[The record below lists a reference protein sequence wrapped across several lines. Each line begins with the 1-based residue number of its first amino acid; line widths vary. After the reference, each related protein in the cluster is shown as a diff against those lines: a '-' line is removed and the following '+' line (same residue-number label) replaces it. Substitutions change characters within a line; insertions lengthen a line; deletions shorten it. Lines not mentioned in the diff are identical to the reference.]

1 MVITLPQAILHFQ
14 FLHLNFST
22 SHIIP
27 ALSKFFRS
35 TDFVKA
41 CILGIAITLP
51 IVVGIQLGK
60 FEIGLAL
67 ALGALLSS
75 PSDVSGS
82 QRHKNYGIFL
92 SAVWAVVGSL
102 AGGYLVAHS
111 LYGLPVLGLITFCLS
126 YVSVFGFRA
135 SFISFS
141 GLFALVLS
149 FANISEV
156 LEIYERAL
164 LIGAGGLWYLGLSN
178 LRHRFN
184 PKAHTDEN
192 LADSFD
198 LTAQYLE
205 IRAKLISE
213 KENRSE
219 ELLRLLELQTDL
231 NEKHEILRNILISSR
246 TTSGNSNYERKRL
259 LILIQLIDILELAM
273 SHPVHYET
281 LDELLKKYPEQI
293 QKFQHLILKMAES
306 LRAFGT
312 SISRTHPITKYN
324 LNLRLKDLRQSLKKP
339 LGMENE
345 EYFVFQNFYDYQ
357 EKQVQKITEIERLL
371 QNPDLRK
378 VKFMRK
384 DEAVRFITPQ
394 EYDPKLLLENFS
406 FKSAIFKHSLRIA
419 LIVMVGYGVGMVFS
433 LQNSYWILLTIIVI
447 MRPNYGLTK
456 TRSRERTIGTLIGAL
471 IATGI
476 VLITQ
481 NPIIYAILGII
492 SLVFAFA
499 MLQKNYRT
507 SAVFITLS
515 IVFVYALL
523 EPNVINVIK
532 FRVVDTLIGAGLA
545 ALGNTILWPSWEIYG
560 IKTVIAESIAA
571 NKEYLKEV
579 IEYYQKKG
587 KLPTSYKLARKQAF
601 LKIGDL
607 SAAFQRMTQE
617 PKRKQTNLEKFYE
630 LTALNHNFLSS
641 LASMGTYIQNH
652 STTEASNHFLNYA
665 AGIEQNLERTLALLN
680 SKEETPRAD
689 YQEQEKAEEYF
700 RQRYSS
706 LRIADNLGES
716 SGTVGEEI
724 QEAQLVYEQLKL
736 LQDLS
741 VKLEKSISKTE
752 FV

>member
-1 MVITLPQAILHFQ
+1 M
-14 FLHLNFST
+14 
-22 SHIIP
+22 
-27 ALSKFFRS
+27 
-35 TDFVKA
+35 
-41 CILGIAITLP
+41 LGVAITLP
-51 IVVGIQLGK
+51 ILVGIQLGK

-102 AGGYLVAHS
+102 AGGYLVADS
-111 LYGLPVLGLITFCLS
+111 MYGLPVLGLITFCLS

-164 LIGAGGLWYLGLSN
+164 LIGAGGLWYLGLAN
-178 LRHRFN
+178 LKHRFN

-205 IRAKLISE
+205 IRARLISE

-231 NEKHEILRNILISSR
+231 NEKHEILRDILISSR

-281 LDELLKKYPEQI
+281 LDEIFKKYPEQV
-293 QKFQHLILKMAES
+293 QKFQQLIFKMAES

-312 SISRTHPITKYN
+312 SISKTHPIIKYN

-339 LGMENE
+339 LGMEND
-345 EYFVFQNFYDYQ
+345 EYLVFQNFYDYQ
-357 EKQVQKITEIERLL
+357 EQQVQKISEIERLL

-394 EYDPKLLLENFS
+394 EYDPKLLIENLS

-419 LIVMVGYGVGMVFS
+419 LVVMIGYAVGAFFS

-456 TRSRERTIGTLIGAL
+456 ARSRERTIGTLIGAV

-476 VLITQ
+476 VLLTQ
-481 NPIIYAILGII
+481 NLIVYAILGII
-492 SLVFAFA
+492 SLVLAFA

-523 EPNVINVIK
+523 EPNVINVIR

-560 IKTVIAESIAA
+560 IKTVIAESIAT

-579 IEYYQKKG
+579 VKYYQKKG

-601 LKIGDL
+601 LRMGDL

-617 PKRKQTNLEKFYE
+617 PKRKQINLDKFYE

-641 LASMGTYIQNH
+641 LASMGTYIQNNT
-652 STTEASNHFLNYA
+652 TTEASNHFLSYA
-665 AGIEQNLERTLALLN
+665 AGIEQNLERSLALLN
-680 SKEETPRAD
+680 FREELPSTVSK
-689 YQEQEKAEEYF
+689 EQEKAEEYF

-706 LRIADNLGES
+706 LRIADNNLSES
-716 SGTVGEEI
+716 SSTVVEEI

-741 VKLEKSISKTE
+741 VKLEKSILKTQ